1 MSALWNEAT
10 CHARPESRDV
20 RVDRPSSCRGDAK
33 LYNIEQAA
41 FAALRRARETA
52 RSTFTRDTNREGYF
66 GGKKKFKKN
75 PKKVLHL
82 FFNLDTSASIERLNQ
97 GRNRKNTP

>member
-1 MSALWNEAT
+1 
-10 CHARPESRDV
+10 
-20 RVDRPSSCRGDAK
+20 VDRPSSCRGDAK

-82 FFNLDTSASIERLNQ
+82 FSALDTSAGNP
-97 GRNRKNTP
+97 RKFEAKKGQKKVQRKSQKSLAFIFQS